1 MHLYLVLQKL
11 LRQHSSVVGEGDRF
25 SFTVPPLES
34 FLTMLAGPVCKS
46 CIMCVVLQDLGR
58 TAAEYAT
65 AVFIIAPK
73 YPEDPTLADRYLSM
87 VALSLGQ
94 YLQEAHTTLRE
105 KLSHTPNRLMYWIT
119 KGKVSVSCSC
129 L

>member
-1 MHLYLVLQKL
+1 MV
-11 LRQHSSVVGEGDRF
+11 
-25 SFTVPPLES
+25 
-34 FLTMLAGPVCKS
+34 AGPMFKS
-46 CIMCVVLQDLGR
+46 CMCHVLLVQDLGR
-58 TAAEYAT
+58 TAAEYAC

-94 YLQEAHTTLRE
+94 YLQEAHTTLQE
-105 KLSHTPNRLMYWIT
+105 KLSHTPNRLVYWIT
-119 KGKVSVSCSC
+119 KGKVIFDRRLRVPSPQSH